1 MRARRLARRCNELS
15 ASLTQRW
22 PDRLGGFAALPLAD
36 VDGARAADD
45 VLNLDGVVL
54 FSNANGVYLG
64 DDRFEPLLTQVGR
77 RFERNS
83 TMIWL
88 LEFACLRSMAAVA
101 RTGCSPQR
109 SDASA
114 VRGEPDIRLPRRI
127 APPLTHTRLAAPR
140 KANLPRASSAP
151 APRAQRTEPLGTMS
165 LSPLKNPDGPPWASR
180 PTHPCNV
187 RSGCRRRPVPA
198 IRWSSAGR

>member
-1 MRARRLARRCNELS
+1 MSETMRARRLARRCNELS
-15 ASLTQRW
+15 ASLIQRW

-36 VDGARAADD
+36 VDGALAELAYADD

-83 TMIWL
+83 SMIWCLNL
-88 LEFACLRSMAAVA
+88 LVFDPWQLLAW
-101 RTGCSPQR
+101 TGCSPRR

-127 APPLTHTRLAAPR
+127 APPLTYTRSQL
-140 KANLPRASSAP
+140 
-151 APRAQRTEPLGTMS
+151 LGKPS
-165 LSPLKNPDGPPWASR
+165 CRELHLLQHRVLKELS
-180 PTHPCNV
+180 H
-187 RSGCRRRPVPA
+187 
-198 IRWSSAGR
+198 